1 VHWCL
6 GMRSSGS
13 TWIFNVVRKLA
24 ELLHPDWPI
33 AGPYV
38 VRGVE
43 LPPFDAPSR
52 YIIVK
57 THRTDDLAMAKLAE
71 HANAICVSIRDPR
84 DCVASL
90 VRYHA
95 MDFAAALEQVGQ
107 DARYCSRIATHPRAS
122 LFRYEACF
130 PDAPATIE
138 KIASTFGAV
147 LPPAE
152 RDRIFAETRRPVIE
166 AFIQQLDQ
174 LPRALRPAPDD
185 LVDPVTK
192 WHRHHA
198 NRTGEIG
205 RWNRELTASQV
216 AQIVGDLGDWMDS
229 FGYSTALAPQGRQGQ

>member
-1 VHWCL
+1 MHWCL

-13 TWIFNVVRKLA
+13 TWIFNVVRKIA
-24 ELLHPDWPI
+24 ELLHPDRQI
-33 AGPYV
+33 VGPYV

-43 LPPFDAPSR
+43 LPQLDTPGR
-52 YIIVK
+52 YVIVK
-57 THRTDDLAMAKLAE
+57 THQTDDLAMAKLAE

-95 MDFAAALEQVGQ
+95 MDFAAALAQVGQ
-107 DARYCSRIATHPRAS
+107 DAQYCLRIATHPRAS
-122 LFRYEACF
+122 LFRYEARF
-130 PDAPATIE
+130 PDNPATVE
-138 KIASTFGAV
+138 RIASTFGVV
-147 LPPAE
+147 LRPVE

-205 RWNRELTASQV
+205 RWNRELTARQV
-216 AQIVGDLGDWMDS
+216 AQIVADLGDWMDS
-229 FGYSTALAPQGRQGQ
+229 FGYST

>member
-1 VHWCL
+1 
-6 GMRSSGS
+6 MRSSGS

-33 AGPYV
+33 VGPYV

-43 LPPFDAPSR
+43 LPPLDTPCR
-52 YIIVK
+52 TIIVK
-57 THRTDDLAMAKLAE
+57 THQTDDLAMAKLAE

-95 MDFAAALEQVGQ
+95 MDFAAALAQVGQ
-107 DARYCSRIATHPRAS
+107 DARYCLRIATHPRAS
-122 LFRYEACF
+122 LFRYEARF
-130 PDAPATIE
+130 PDVPATVE
-138 KIASTFGAV
+138 RIASTFGVV

-198 NRTGEIG
+198 NRSGEIG
-205 RWNRELTASQV
+205 RWNRELTTWQV